1 MKTKKIKLSKGVWFF
16 MKKLVA
22 IIAVLA
28 MALASFAGITATGPN
43 FTTAVSGGVSFG
55 LLFEETG
62 FDLFVDNGALY
73 TADWSMS
80 VSISGENV
88 DADYPATLTANF
100 AGSFPNYDAV
110 PTFLSATYDDDMMT
124 LGFVN
129 SPYTG
134 TVNSYYL
141 ANYDYDGN
149 GLVDDPIGTKYMTA
163 NFKAIDLDFTYITLD
178 NLDTRHATSEAAT
191 SVVAGDVMAVN
202 YPFAYELG
210 SGNINA
216 AFWGANTDR
225 TAVTLQSTTTS
236 GKFMGFAAGTDWA
249 GADMVDGLYMAAA
262 FGLQSATDITAF
274 DESAYRFNVGY
285 NKDFSVVE
293 DPAVTVTPHADFE
306 YRTDNPFP
314 FRDTAYTAAASEIAA
329 GVDAEA
335 NLGMAGVFGLYD
347 TVTYDLGASPA
358 LSYEYGVTYS
368 NEEIHELFNVS
379 AQFEKMDS
387 TEVATPFGLTAKV
400 WGGMSE
406 DMYAFSYNV
415 ELAGLSGALVPL
427 TDMASATDK
436 YVAYALN
443 ASVYPV
449 EKVSIDASLYNYTLN
464 DYGYDSI
471 AKLAEPVWTLDATYK
486 PNTILSLGGH
496 LGTEENWG
504 DFTAIHW
511 YLFAKASF
519 SF

>member
-1 MKTKKIKLSKGVWFF
+1 

-28 MALASFAGITATGPN
+28 MALASFAGITADGPN
-43 FTTAVSGGVSFG
+43 FDVSVSGNIDFG
-55 LLFEETG
+55 LY
-62 FDLFVDNGALY
+62 FDENGLELDLVNSAIY
-73 TADWSMS
+73 SASNWMS
-80 VSISGENV
+80 VTITGENV
-88 DADYPATLTANF
+88 DVDYPATLTVNF
-100 AGSFPNYDAV
+100 DAAVWGAADTSV
-110 PTFLSATYDDDMMT
+110 PISSATYEDNMFEF
-124 LGFVN
+124 GFMNYSYKSVVN
-129 SPYTG
+129 NFFLASWDSTG
-134 TVNSYYL
+134 
-141 ANYDYDGN
+141 DGA
-149 GLVDDPIGTKYMTA
+149 VDNPIGTQYMTA
-163 NFKAIDLDFTYITLD
+163 NYKGIDLDFTYIDLTT
-178 NLDTRHATSEAAT
+178 NNVSKHSTTNVATSLI
-191 SVVAGDVMAVN
+191 AGDIMAVN

-210 SGNINA
+210 SGNVNA
-216 AFWGANTDR
+216 ALWSANKTRANDI
-225 TAVTLQSTTTS
+225 TLMATTTD
-236 GKFMGFAAGTDWA
+236 GEYLGFGAGADWA
-249 GADMVDGLYMAAA
+249 GVGMVEGLSIDAA
-262 FGLQSATDITAF
+262 FAMQSATDVTAL
-274 DESAYRFNVGY
+274 DKMGYRFFVGY
-285 NKDFSVVE
+285 EKAFSVLE
-293 DPAVTVTPHADFE
+293 DPAISVTPHADFD
-306 YRTDNPFP
+306 YTVGSPAPYARTTTD
-314 FRDTAYTAAASEIAA
+314 ASVITA